1 MSVLLL
7 WSRIEQIEVCMNL
20 TVFEPNENIC
30 GSLKIPMLDGLE
42 KLEHALARYRTSKA
56 VRSGTTIIAFT
67 YHDGVLMAADRQT
80 SAGFRVWSPE
90 AVKIHMVSPM
100 SLWGA
105 AGLVAY
111 IQETHEML
119 MRLIDVFENY
129 LEKELPISAQGKLLN
144 KILQANASSLSYLGF
159 LLGYVA
165 VPILAGWD
173 TERDEPKI
181 FAYDDVGGIYDVTE
195 RTSQFA
201 TVGSGG
207 ESAESVLQDRW
218 TNGINEEAAIRLAIR
233 ALLRAGEIDLGTS
246 DARIAPVTLFMVRR
260 GSHAAV
266 SLSEQS
272 ALQIAYEIFQNDL
285 RGRKD
290 PRSKFFVLEQKKG
303 RPVNNHNKK
312 GGAA

>member
-111 IQETHEML
+111 IQDRKST
-119 MRLIDVFENY
+119 RLN
-129 LEKELPISAQGKLLN
+129 
-144 KILQANASSLSYLGF
+144 SSHIFNSYSFFF
-159 LLGYVA
+159 L
-165 VPILAGWD
+165 
-173 TERDEPKI
+173 K
-181 FAYDDVGGIYDVTE
+181 
-195 RTSQFA
+195 
-201 TVGSGG
+201 
-207 ESAESVLQDRW
+207 
-218 TNGINEEAAIRLAIR
+218 
-233 ALLRAGEIDLGTS
+233 
-246 DARIAPVTLFMVRR
+246 
-260 GSHAAV
+260 
-266 SLSEQS
+266 
-272 ALQIAYEIFQNDL
+272 
-285 RGRKD
+285 
-290 PRSKFFVLEQKKG
+290 
-303 RPVNNHNKK
+303 
-312 GGAA
+312 